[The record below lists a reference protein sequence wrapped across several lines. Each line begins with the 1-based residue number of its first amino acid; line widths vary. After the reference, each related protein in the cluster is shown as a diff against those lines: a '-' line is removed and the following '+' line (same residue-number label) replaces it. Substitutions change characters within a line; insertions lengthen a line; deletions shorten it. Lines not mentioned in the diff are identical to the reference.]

1 MHAEAAKRLALVVG
15 NDSYRLIGPLR
26 NARADAKAVARA
38 LESAGFEV
46 TVKTDLGK
54 DALKAALRNF
64 KAKVEGGDDAV
75 FYFSGHGVQFGAA
88 NYLLPVDIEDENEDQ
103 VKDDALPLQRVLD
116 DLSDQKARFTL
127 AIVDACR
134 NNPFKTKGKSL
145 GGKGLMPVNPATG
158 QMVLYAAGAG
168 QEALDRLSGNDNDP
182 NGLFT
187 RVLLKEMNRPNMPVD
202 RVLRNV
208 RDQVVKLAKNV
219 NHDQVP
225 ALYDQTIGDF
235 YFKRGAAEPTSAEV
249 FAQPTAAPAARRQPV
264 REEAEG
270 PDNSVEASYWA
281 EVRKSDD
288 TDSYAAYL
296 STYPNGLHVADANE
310 YIERDKRN
318 KEAKAKLKEDQAWKA
333 AQNGNSYAS
342 YSAYL
347 KSYPNGRYVP
357 LAQLKVKKL
366 EPAHPPGTAF
376 RDCPD
381 CPEMVVIPAGS
392 FTMGSP
398 GGEEGR
404 KDREGPLH
412 RVSLDG
418 FALGKYEVSVGEF
431 RRFVEASGYRTDA
444 ERNADAGGT
453 AQGCYAMDPT
463 DGKWGWRAGRYWDSP
478 GFTQSERHPAVC
490 ISWNDATAYVKWL
503 AQSTGKAYRLPSES
517 EWEYSVRA
525 GSSTARPWGDDPDQA
540 CRYANV
546 ADQSKSPNGITFN
559 PKHECNDGTFYT
571 ATVGSYLANGF
582 GLHDMIGNAWEWT
595 EDCWN
600 ENYSGAPS
608 DGSAWTSGNCVA
620 RVLRGGS
627 WNYFPT
633 GARSAYRIGVDTT
646 GRDNDYGFRPARI
659 VLP

>member
-1 MHAEAAKRLALVVG
+1 MNRLFLTLICILFSLPMHAEAAKRLALVVG

-310 YIERDKRN
+310 YLERDKRN
-318 KEAKAKLKEDQAWKA
+318 KEAKAKLKEDQAWRKA
-333 AQNGNSYAS
+333 QDANTHAGYA
-342 YSAYL
+342 AYL
-347 KSYPNGRYVP
+347 KAYPNGRYLP
-357 LAQLKVKKL
+357 LAKLKQKKL
-366 EPAHPPGTAF
+366 APSFDAGQAIK
-376 RDCPD
+376 DCD
-381 CPEMVVIPAGS
+381 ECPEMVMIPAGS
-392 FTMGSP
+392 FRMGSDNGDADEKP
-398 GGEEGR
+398 VHEVQV
-404 KDREGPLH
+404 PA
-412 RVSLDG
+412 
-418 FALGKYEVSVGEF
+418 FALAKTEVTQGQWLAIMGSNPSGF
-431 RRFVEASGYRTDA
+431 SGCGDNCPVE
-444 ERNADAGGT
+444 
-453 AQGCYAMDPT
+453 
-463 DGKWGWRAGRYWDSP
+463 K
-478 GFTQSERHPAVC
+478 V
-490 ISWNDATAYVKWL
+490 SWNDAQDYVRKL
-503 AQSTGKAYRLPSES
+503 SAKTGQSYRLPSEA
-517 EWEYSVRA
+517 EWEYACRA
-525 GSSTARPWGDDPDQA
+525 GGQHQYCGSDNLDSVGWYGAYSDPKGNSEKTTNRVGQKQA
-540 CRYANV
+540 
-546 ADQSKSPNGITFN
+546 
-559 PKHECNDGTFYT
+559 
-571 ATVGSYLANGF
+571 
-582 GLHDMIGNAWEWT
+582 NAWGLYDMSGNVWEWV
-595 EDCWN
+595 EDCYHGS
-600 ENYSGAPS
+600 YSGAPT
-608 DGSAWTSGNCVA
+608 DGSAWPGGDCGK

-627 WNYFPT
+627 WSSGPAS
-633 GARSAYRIGVDTT
+633 ARSAIRIWNDTAFRSS
-646 GRDNDYGFRPARI
+646 GSGFRPARI